1 MDLKLAGQL
10 GETIGVAVGASF
22 PGLLLA
28 LLSPIFFL
36 IRFPTALA
44 LAAAVTIVV
53 SWFMSDLL
61 GLGAAHREV
70 EQLYL
75 QLGLPFPENAHLHAT
90 IAARGT
96 IPADQFRVWV
106 VPISTVVA
114 VFLAAIGWALR
125 KIVRGR

>member
-61 GLGAAHREV
+61 GLGAAHR
-70 EQLYL
+70 
-75 QLGLPFPENAHLHAT
+75 
-90 IAARGT
+90 
-96 IPADQFRVWV
+96 
-106 VPISTVVA
+106 
-114 VFLAAIGWALR
+114 
-125 KIVRGR
+125 